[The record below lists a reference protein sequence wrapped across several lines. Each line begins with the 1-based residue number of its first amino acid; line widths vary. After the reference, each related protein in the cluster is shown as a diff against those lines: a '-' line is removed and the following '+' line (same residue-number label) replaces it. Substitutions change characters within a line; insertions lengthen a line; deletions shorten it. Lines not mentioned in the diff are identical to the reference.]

1 MKIKTN
7 EESSLICRDKIA
19 SHLNS
24 ILKATDK
31 RQPEYINKHIRCNK
45 YSSNIFREY
54 IQSPKIKRR
63 LDSDTSGLTQR
74 AAVDSKHTEL
84 PLLLLGTEHTQPEPE
99 TAAAWV
105 VDCKLADNIVDNTDE
120 KKDYTYHQANLT

>member
-1 MKIKTN
+1 M
-7 EESSLICRDKIA
+7 
-19 SHLNS
+19 
-24 ILKATDK
+24 KATDN
-31 RQPEYINKHIRCNK
+31 RQPEYINKHVRCNK

-54 IQSPKIKRR
+54 IQSPK
-63 LDSDTSGLTQR
+63 SDTSGLTQR

>member
-1 MKIKTN
+1 M
-7 EESSLICRDKIA
+7 
-19 SHLNS
+19 
-24 ILKATDK
+24 KATDN
-31 RQPEYINKHIRCNK
+31 RQPEYINKHVRFNK

-54 IQSPKIKRR
+54 IQSPNIKRR